1 MTNVPLSEEIATAF
15 SKCFAAGAG
24 PSHRELTEVF
34 RNSRVLEL
42 DPLERDSES
51 PSKGVRV
58 RAVLGSLSLTHSGSG
73 VTSTRLVNDLLAR
86 MRVWGCFD
94 KDAETYAGVR
104 ALVALGTAFE
114 TAGWHLDSRGHLSPL
129 VLADIE
135 HANLRPALE
144 AQVARLRSASG
155 DPSLLLGTAKELLET
170 VARYTLEEMGQP
182 ARANA
187 NFDELLHMARERL
200 WLLPQQVSADDA
212 AGKIEREVYEGLW
225 KVAKSVNG
233 LRNLE
238 GTGHGRTSLPT
249 TSPVTARAIV
259 GAAALLGQVMLTKL
273 DETYRAHRPTAAA
286 LA

>member
-1 MTNVPLSEEIATAF
+1 MTSVPLSEEIATAL
-15 SKCFAAGAG
+15 SKCFAGGTG
-24 PSHRELTEVF
+24 PSHRELNELF
-34 RNSRVLEL
+34 RNARVLEL
-42 DPLERDSES
+42 DPAQDTSES
-51 PSKGVRV
+51 QSKAVRV
-58 RAVLGSLSLTHSGSG
+58 RAVLG
-73 VTSTRLVNDLLAR
+73 RLADAGPKVADANKLVANLLAR
-86 MRVWGCFD
+86 MRVFGCFD
-94 KDAETYAGVR
+94 EGAESYVGVQP
-104 ALVALGTAFE
+104 LKALGSAFE
-114 TAGWHLDSRGHLSPL
+114 RAGWHLDSRGHLSPL

-249 TSPVTARAIV
+249 TSPMTARAIV

-273 DETYRAHRPTAAA
+273 DETYRARRPTAAA